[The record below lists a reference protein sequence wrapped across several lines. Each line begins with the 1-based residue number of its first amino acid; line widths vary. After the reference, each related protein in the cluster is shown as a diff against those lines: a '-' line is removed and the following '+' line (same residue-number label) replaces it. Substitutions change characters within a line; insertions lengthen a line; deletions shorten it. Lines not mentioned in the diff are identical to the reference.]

1 MKTNGFHPQHSSFQD
16 DRRVLLDLGRYIGY
30 PIFNTK
36 YQAALSQQGAAAA
49 VAKLL
54 IEDRMAASSSS
65 SSSSMGASSLSS
77 SSTSPVITA
86 QESGGSK
93 QVSVTRRVI
102 KAIGH
107 MTFKS
112 KAISLLGEL
121 CFLMDH
127 IHDAFDKRC
136 SLNGALKGPEPPK
149 LVAAKE
155 VYWLQFQELFDRFAA
170 WFQEERGKKS
180 QLDSRDIRAVNSFR
194 FLQLELQQATS
205 GGRDTKNLKDSKMKD
220 IMTRLLKQRFSLLK
234 MVSYCS
240 FSRRD
245 PLTGVTERGLVVSLD
260 YEWHAGVI
268 VTEWLP
274 RHETG
279 KWSGAASPN
288 DRGASDT
295 ILGQM
300 AFPRLA
306 IELRSLEQEVA
317 KTAYDGDHPQAAV
330 VSTFYDR
337 NGKEI
342 QRPRDASFALE
353 RISPI
358 SVGQPILQKDKNYDQ
373 LVDDVANLSGAK
385 EQVEFIR
392 KWSGGGMRDDPRRRR
407 AKTVE
412 VIEKAHAKL
421 KEIEDVGGS
430 KVDSKKLRFPTDFFT
445 HIGSDRSH
453 TTAESCYGVML
464 DPVTMRLG
472 MEESFTGLDAQ
483 TSAQKDQNK
492 GTKLLPSTAV
502 IGDALVIVVQGGGVT
517 EPTTTKADGAAAMH
531 RNGVVTLESIAAE
544 NSSQLLQLHLEAG
557 SSGGAGAPLPASSTC
572 GNSACL
578 IAATGEFS
586 PSISYH
592 NTSVAN
598 EPTNFVTQFDIRGVV
613 KPPMPA
619 DPLALIA
626 KSLEELDS
634 FEKKRCG
641 YANAVGRGTPSIPP
655 DACVCQL
662 KEPQK
667 VADCVQGH
675 LTQKQDGT
683 YRVPTSEESSE
694 SRKQGYNWCPCWAS
708 YINNP
713 LSMVADKSLAFWS
726 DPFKLVTLL
735 GIGEEEL
742 AGYWGKKGVGAAYDE
757 EQPEDLYDPNGIKS
771 PLVSLRRTA
780 TIKQCKVEWGAGW
793 AKPANAEAVKTQCK
807 RRGKALL
814 LEAAKVSKGTRQ
826 NRQHIDQLRRK
837 AAILESCSLP
847 YEQGLHEFL
856 DGQIGT
862 APSYAS
868 IGSAR
873 ANQEQ
878 SHFPA
883 SGAGNSGENPLVP
896 TAAHGLAMCSVHC
909 HCKGL
914 CTGNMEMAAYGF
926 QIALLW
932 KKARDKVN
940 ELIEEAEDE
949 DGMSDR
955 SLPQLRELREL
966 RGTLENP
973 LRLYELESTR
983 VPIFAL
989 AQVVIAG
996 TEQGVEG
1003 SLGRILT
1010 EWESNLT
1017 DATGWEAEGGEKH
1030 VPNLQSVVL
1039 NILAPAAAEL
1049 LVGDTTDQD
1058 QRRQVDKVTVW
1069 QAQKAQALADLKVE
1083 KNLGSKGDGM
1093 VELKIHGLKE
1103 PIDVVGHLVT
1113 TGDDG
1118 KSYINVGKVINVG
1131 IRDASRED
1139 DEMTSDEITVATAT
1153 DKYEL
1158 EDLIA
1163 LARSD
1168 QPSTVLTQG
1177 AKKHITDPAVGLVRA
1192 KDTPAN
1198 QITTAVESLSR
1209 SLREK
1214 TKDLRADS
1222 AGKVSTSMKIRYDI
1236 PFAGLSHGNKPPSGT
1251 GELEWYI
1258 MNRILVDVGLSDPQA
1273 WAVLNESLPGGLNYV
1288 ASVGIVS
1295 AGTLA
1300 ATVLAIDKWDGVITS
1315 KEQLAIAQKVYT
1327 TMGLGNPTKLA
1338 LEDDAAAY
1346 EDAYEYDADDFD
1358 PEDTEEALW
1367 LLGHRIQKKADEAG
1381 GGRPRNMYNE
1391 FEALK
1396 RKKKGKKGKKGKKA
1410 IPSSIIYAKNALIKL
1425 ADFLKGAQDALQ
1437 FQAAKSMNHTAF
1449 MTGIPCT
1456 TAVTSS
1462 DKMGVLGHA
1471 FTSVEVDQRLGVQ
1484 SADRRTIQQ
1493 RLDQLGLARI
1503 RASEIFTE
1511 LRGGFTCPFL
1521 PTWDCSKYHGMS
1533 PTANLGTQ
1541 GSGGWTKPTT
1551 QSRAAVVLPYA
1562 PGTTITRSPQQV
1574 AYDSAHVLCD
1584 DAMRQGNLRH
1594 FALVENGRTWRIS
1607 PTDVADWRRHEIAF
1621 FTGKKV
1627 GMTKFFVDPEDKRL
1641 SVELDNNKQHRN
1653 YKKWLRMAQSGI
1665 ASLEIKRLHW
1675 LKGELRKVGLPLDR
1689 NRGTRSIQLARFKA
1703 LIRCMEWDETDV
1715 ALTSMLSLLEPTG
1728 PAAIT
1733 ATSSSSSSSSQSN
1746 MAANL
1751 AKKARWVS
1759 KYTQHINSGG
1769 DIGDGSIAQ
1778 KRAEEIKKY
1787 IKENKGKGDSVF
1799 QTLLDKAQEATT
1811 AMELALTTALGKH
1824 TQEPTMPPPS
1834 PPSASASAP
1843 PPPMTPAQLAL
1854 VREPAP
1860 KRKAPGGIGQFGSP
1874 HDSPTLQ
1881 NRIDILMNSLHEIRK
1896 DQQAIR
1902 KESAAIRRAGWLDSD
1917 QSRLENMRE
1926 EMVANNE
1933 RMTRWQQQL
1942 EAARKQLRHK
1952 KRNRTKLRNPQK
1964 GQTLTSMT
1972 DSGHQG
1978 GRRSRKIRR
1987 KRGRHSR
1994 RRKNRRYNN
2003 RSYKL
2008 KKGRGKHTRKGR

>member
-1 MKTNGFHPQHSSFQD
+1 
-16 DRRVLLDLGRYIGY
+16 
-30 PIFNTK
+30 
-36 YQAALSQQGAAAA
+36 
-49 VAKLL
+49 
-54 IEDRMAASSSS
+54 
-65 SSSSMGASSLSS
+65 
-77 SSTSPVITA
+77 
-86 QESGGSK
+86 
-93 QVSVTRRVI
+93 
-102 KAIGH
+102 
-107 MTFKS
+107 
-112 KAISLLGEL
+112 
-121 CFLMDH
+121 MDH

-149 LVAAKE
+149 LVAAKG

-268 VTEWLP
+268 ATEWLP

-531 RNGVVTLESIAAE
+531 RNGAVTLESIAAE
-544 NSSQLLQLHLEAG
+544 NSSQLLQLHLEAE

-940 ELIEEAEDE
+940 ELIEEME
-949 DGMSDR
+949 GGIMSDR
-955 SLPQLRELREL
+955 DLPPLYEL

-996 TEQGVEG
+996 AEQGVEG
-1003 SLGRILT
+1003 SLGRILR
-1010 EWESNLT
+1010 EWESNLI

-1069 QAQKAQALADLKVE
+1069 QAQKDQALADLKVE
-1083 KNLGSKGDGM
+1083 KNLGSKGDGI
-1093 VELKIHGLKE
+1093 VELKIHGLAK
-1103 PIDVVGHLVT
+1103 PIDVFVHLVT

-1118 KSYINVGKVINVG
+1118 KSYINVGEDINVG
-1131 IRDASRED
+1131 IRTESRED
-1139 DEMTSDEITVATAT
+1139 DEMTTKEITVATAT
-1153 DKYEL
+1153 DKFKL
-1158 EDLIA
+1158 EGLIA

-1177 AKKHITDPAVGLVRA
+1177 AKEHITGPAVGLVRA

-1236 PFAGLSHGNKPPSGT
+1236 PFAGLSHGNKPPIGT

-1258 MNRILVDVGLSDPQA
+1258 MNRILVDVGLSEPQA
-1273 WAVLNESLPGGLNYV
+1273 WAVLNESLPRGLNYV

-1327 TMGLGNPTKLA
+1327 TMGLGNPTRLA
-1338 LEDDAAAY
+1338 LEDD
-1346 EDAYEYDADDFD
+1346 EDAYDYEAEDFD

-1367 LLGHRIQKKADEAG
+1367 LLRHRIQKKADEAG
-1381 GGRPRNMYNE
+1381 GGRPRNMYDE

-1396 RKKKGKKGKKGKKA
+1396 RKKKGKKGKKA
-1410 IPSSIIYAKNALIKL
+1410 IPPPIIYAKNALIRL

-1484 SADRRTIQQ
+1484 SADRSEIQQ

-1541 GSGGWTKPTT
+1541 GSGGWTKPAT
-1551 QSRAAVVLPYA
+1551 QPRAAVVLPYA
-1562 PGTTITRSPQQV
+1562 QGTTIARSPQQV

-1594 FALVENGRTWRIS
+1594 FEMGTNKRTWRIS
-1607 PTDVADWRRHEIAF
+1607 PTDVTDWRRHEIAF
-1621 FTGKKV
+1621 FTLLEGKASKNKKV

-1641 SVELDNNKQHRN
+1641 HVVLDNNKQNRN
-1653 YKKWLRMAQSGI
+1653 YERWLGEAQSGI
-1665 ASLEIKRLHW
+1665 VSLEIKRLHW
-1675 LKGELRKVGLPLDR
+1675 LKGELRKVGPLDTHR
-1689 NRGTRSIQLARFKA
+1689 VTKSIQLARFKA
-1703 LIRCMEWDETDV
+1703 LIRCMEWDETNKTF
-1715 ALTSMLSLLEPTG
+1715 TSMLSLLEPTG

-1733 ATSSSSSSSSQSN
+1733 ATSSSSSSSQSDT
-1746 MAANL
+1746 AANL
-1751 AKKARWVS
+1751 AQKALWMT

-1799 QTLLDKAQEATT
+1799 QQLLDKAQEATT
-1811 AMELALTTALGKH
+1811 AMELALTTALGKQQH
-1824 TQEPTMPPPS
+1824 TQEPTMPPPPP
-1834 PPSASASAP
+1834 PPSASAPSAWP
-1843 PPPMTPAQLAL
+1843 PPLPMTPAQLAL
-1854 VREPAP
+1854 VRKQAP
-1860 KRKAPGGIGQFGSP
+1860 KRKAQGGIGQFGSP

-1881 NRIDILMNSLHEIRK
+1881 NRIDILMNSLHEIRN

-1902 KESAAIRRAGWLDSD
+1902 KESAAIRRAGWLDRD
-1917 QSRLENMRE
+1917 QSRLEE
-1926 EMVANNE
+1926 LQATVVANNE
-1933 RMTRWQQQL
+1933 QMTRWQQQL

-1952 KRNRTKLRNPQK
+1952 KRNRSMLRDPQK
-1964 GQTLTSMT
+1964 GQTRTST
-1972 DSGHQG
+1972 THSGHQG